1 VVAYFVYLVA
11 TTHIFIN
18 NKKEL
23 RLWIP
28 RRSRNKATWPGT
40 LDTAVAGALVV
51 GERSFECM
59 LREAEEEA
67 SLPVSMVR
75 EQVRDCGQ
83 VVYFSLSDGKKETGR
98 GEEGLYQ
105 PECGVMYEIELEEG
119 AVPKPREGEVEG
131 FYCWSVEEVREAL
144 GRGEFKTN
152 SAGVMVDW
160 LRRHGLLGEGS
171 EGKVEGEIERRLR
184 RELEFPLM

>member
-1 VVAYFVYLVA
+1 M
-11 TTHIFIN
+11 
-18 NKKEL
+18 
-23 RLWIP
+23 
-28 RRSRNKATWPGT
+28 
-40 LDTAVAGALVV
+40 LDTTVAGALVV

-75 EQVRDCGQ
+75 EKARDCGQ
-83 VVYFSLSDGKKETGR
+83 VRYFSLSDGKNETGG
-98 GEEGLYQ
+98 GEVGLCQ

-119 AVPKPREGEVEG
+119 IVPKPRDGEVEE
-131 FYCWSVEEVREAL
+131 FYCWSVEKVREAL

-152 SAGVMVDW
+152 SAGVMMDW

-171 EGKVEGEIERRLR
+171 EGEVEDEIERRLR
-184 RELEFPLM
+184 RKLEFPLM